1 MIEYTQEK
9 QQKQEEK
16 LMTEEAKEARR
27 AYKREWNR
35 NNKDKIKAVQ
45 ARYWEKQALKKKTKL
60 EANADDSGIIEV

>member
-35 NNKDKIKAVQ
+35 NNKDKIKAAQ

>member
-35 NNKDKIKAVQ
+35 NNKDKIKAAQ
-45 ARYWEKQALKKKTKL
+45 ARYWEKQALKKKAKL
-60 EANADDSGIIEV
+60 EANANDSGIIEV

>member
-35 NNKDKIKAVQ
+35 NNKDKIKAAQ

-60 EANADDSGIIEV
+60 EANADDSGIVEV